1 MSFPIP
7 SDIFQNDTK
16 MLKEQQQEMQKRHK
30 RSNVEKSSR
39 DILSWACKLWDKV
52 LTEDITL
59 LEGTE
64 EF

>member
-1 MSFPIP
+1 MVPRSTIHKQKKVFIFSLYITMSFPIP

-39 DILSWACKLWDKV
+39 DILS
-52 LTEDITL
+52 
-59 LEGTE
+59 
-64 EF
+64 